1 MKKVHLLILQAFIRP
16 FLVTFCIVMFVLL
29 MLFLFKYIDDLI
41 GKGFEWY
48 VIMELIGYQC
58 AVQLSMALPL
68 SMLLS
73 SIMTF
78 GNLGESYELVAI
90 KAAGFSL
97 RKAMTPL
104 FFLVGIFASGS
115 FLFSDYILPVVNLK
129 MGSLL
134 YDVRNKKADF
144 FIKAGIFNNTI
155 PGYSIR
161 AKDKSKD
168 GTKLYSLTIYDNT
181 KGSAG
186 SNVLLAKEGYMYNS
200 RDQNFMILKLN
211 DGVRYE
217 DSRAKDAKKYDPRQQ
232 FTRFYFKETEQ
243 KFSMEAFQMKRTDE
257 NLFKSHHQML
267 NLKQLKL
274 KTDSNQMLIDSLEV
288 LYARESRSYIQF
300 NSSYYKKENVA
311 PAQISPTKSMVDYIP
326 KSSKASTLSNALMQ
340 VQQVTD
346 MNANRLSEFQR
357 MVDSDIRYR
366 IEYHRKFTLAVSC
379 LLLFGIGAP
388 LGAII
393 RKGGLGA
400 PVVLSIIFFLT
411 YHIISTVAEKSA
423 KDAAITP
430 FWGMWSAIFILTP
443 LAIFLTYKSTTD
455 SALFDLDQYKI
466 KAQLVWDWIKEKL
479 PINRKKAS

>member
-16 FLVTFCIVMFVLL
+16 FFVTFCIVMFVLL

-48 VIMELIGYQC
+48 VIMELLGYQC
-58 AVQLSMALPL
+58 AVQLTMALPL

-104 FFLVGIFASGS
+104 FFLIAIFAGGS

-144 FIKAGIFNNTI
+144 FIKAGVFNNTI

-161 AKDKSKD
+161 VKDKSKD
-168 GTKLYSLTIYDNT
+168 GTKLYNLTIYDNT

-186 SNVLLAKEGYMYNS
+186 SNVLVAKEGYMYNS
-200 RDQNFMILKLN
+200 RDQSFMILKLN

-274 KTDSNQMLIDSLEV
+274 KTDSNQILIDSLKQ
-288 LYARESRSYIQF
+288 LYARESKSYIQF
-300 NSSYYKKENVA
+300 NSTYYRKENVT
-311 PAQISPTKSMVDYIP
+311 PAQITPAKDIVDYLP

-340 VQQVTD
+340 AQQLID
-346 MNANRLSEFQR
+346 MNSNRLAEFQR

-366 IEYHRKFTLAVSC
+366 IEFHRKFTLAVSC

-423 KDAAITP
+423 KDGAITP

-443 LAIFLTYKSTTD
+443 LAVFLTYKSTTD

-466 KAQLVWDWIKEKL
+466 KAQLAWSWIKEKL
-479 PINRKKAS
+479 SMGKKTS